1 MTGIDFDK
9 TGGLI
14 PVIAQDAKTGKILML
29 AYANREAFDY
39 TLKTGKA
46 TYWSRSRNKLWCKG
60 EESGNYQEIIEIMI
74 DCDGDAL
81 IYKVNQ
87 KGLGAA
93 CHTGYESCFY
103 RSLADGEW
111 RYNGEIKKFDEE
123 KVYQKKQEI
132 IHAG

>member
-1 MTGIDFDK
+1 MTENKGIDMDLDFEK
-9 TGGLI
+9 CGGLI
-14 PVIAQDAKTGKILML
+14 PAIAQDAESGKILML
-29 AYANREAFDY
+29 AYINKEAFEY

-60 EESGNYQEIIEIMI
+60 EESGNFQEIVDILV
-74 DCDGDAL
+74 DCDNDTV

-103 RSLADGEW
+103 RTLVNGKWE
-111 RYNGEIKKFDEE
+111 YNGEIKKFDEQ
-123 KVYQKKQEI
+123 KVYKK
-132 IHAG
+132 